1 MANFLDGQHGAV
13 LCRFVGDG
21 AGLDAREGLVSLLGL
36 GLDISAG
43 HSVGLALLHQH
54 VVAGLDGNLLGLINI
69 DSPALLPLVRHS
81 LALLDIPWRGRD
93 GDLNRNLGIKR
104 GKMCS
109 KKCIYSLEWELA
121 GKLSPL
127 LSRIVWSSWCTFGHF
142 AVYRLR
148 TCQGR
153 GRVHLRRV
161 SPAVISA
168 GW

>member
-69 DSPALLPLVRHS
+69 DGPALLPLVRHS

-127 LSRIVWSSWCTFGHF
+127 LFHIVWSSWCTFGHF
-142 AVYRLR
+142 AVCRRHTCLGQGLVRL
-148 TCQGR
+148 
-153 GRVHLRRV
+153 HRV
-161 SPAVISA
+161 SPRIWA